1 MNEASRLA
9 AGDLPMSC
17 QVLSD
22 ALLDQ
27 ATAAVTEATT
37 AAEVASRRSSV
48 AERLPFWLLRAGLA
62 FVLSY
67 AAASSFFHPETFAR
81 YFPSFMPAGWTTELL
96 PAFAVWEMLL
106 VVGLMTDRFTYPAS
120 MGAALT
126 LVAIIVVNPDAF
138 EVLFRNV
145 AIACSALAV
154 AVQSR
159 RDRAEPAERSSG

>member
-1 MNEASRLA
+1 
-9 AGDLPMSC
+9 MSC

-27 ATAAVTEATT
+27 ATAAVTLPEVTT
-37 AAEVASRRSSV
+37 VAAEAGRPRLAS
-48 AERLPFWLLRAGLA
+48 ERLPFWLLRAGLA

-81 YFPSFMPAGWTTELL
+81 YFPSFMPTQWATELL

-126 LVAIIVVNPDAF
+126 LVAIIVVNPNAF

-145 AIACSALAV
+145 AIACSALAL
-154 AVQSR
+154 AIQSR
-159 RDRAEPAERSSG
+159 RERASRNDGPLV